1 MTGLL
6 SSKGGEDVETVI
18 TVSVIIAMI
27 MLGVLLIHL
36 LNGQHNERIAAFRYS
51 DALPGV
57 GRRSRKS
64 RQPASP
70 RITRRPLLTS
80 NTTTGPRMT
89 HDLLLTWAGEREAR
103 PHVHRH
109 VLLMN
114 EVTMQPP
121 SPSAGR
127 AEVRIVAASP
137 EVARQV
143 AEVLRRC
150 FAGTEQRSYPAGAD
164 GGTRLHLTVDTT
176 HTAEPARSWL
186 AASRSSGQNPP
197 QTDEV

>member
-1 MTGLL
+1 M
-6 SSKGGEDVETVI
+6 ETAI
-18 TVSVIIAMI
+18 TVSVIIGMFI
-27 MLGVLLIHL
+27 LGALLIHL
-36 LNGQHNERIAAFRYS
+36 LNGQHNERIAAFHYS

-64 RQPASP
+64 RRPASP
-70 RITRRPLLTS
+70 PDRPS
-80 NTTTGPRMT
+80 PPPPDPEHHDGPRT
-89 HDLLLTWAGEREAR
+89 AHGLLLTGAGGREAK
-103 PHVHRH
+103 PPAQRH
-109 VLLMN
+109 VFLTN
-114 EVTMQPP
+114 EVTTRPP
-121 SPSAGR
+121 ESPPAGR

-150 FAGTEQRSYPAGAD
+150 FAGTEQRSYPAGAE

-176 HTAEPARSWL
+176 RTAEPAQPWL
-186 AASRSSGQNPP
+186 VASRSSGQDAT

>member
-1 MTGLL
+1 M
-6 SSKGGEDVETVI
+6 ETVI
-18 TVSVIIAMI
+18 TVSVIIGLI

-36 LNGQHNERIAAFRYS
+36 LNGQHNERIAAFHYS

-64 RQPASP
+64 RRPASP
-70 RITRRPLLTS
+70 PDRPSPPPPHAERRD
-80 NTTTGPRMT
+80 GPRT
-89 HDLLLTWAGEREAR
+89 GRGALTGAGGRKAR
-103 PHVHRH
+103 PHAKQG
-109 VLLMN
+109 LFLMN
-114 EVTMQPP
+114 GVTMQPP
-121 SPSAGR
+121 ESPPAGR

-143 AEVLRRC
+143 AEVLRSC
-150 FAGTEQRSYPAGAD
+150 FDGTEQRSYPAGTE

-186 AASRSSGQNPP
+186 VASRSSGRDTT

>member
-1 MTGLL
+1 M
-6 SSKGGEDVETVI
+6 ETVI
-18 TVSVIIAMI
+18 TVSVIIGMI
-27 MLGVLLIHL
+27 MLGMLLIHL
-36 LNGQHNERIAAFRYS
+36 LNGQHSERIAAFHYS

-57 GRRSRKS
+57 GRRSRKG
-64 RQPASP
+64 RRPASP
-70 RITRRPLLTS
+70 PDRRS
-80 NTTTGPRMT
+80 
-89 HDLLLTWAGEREAR
+89 
-103 PHVHRH
+103 
-109 VLLMN
+109 
-114 EVTMQPP
+114 PP
-121 SPSAGR
+121 GSPPAGR

-150 FAGTEQRSYPAGAD
+150 FDGTEQRSYPAGAD

-186 AASRSSGQNPP
+186 VTSRSSGQGGT